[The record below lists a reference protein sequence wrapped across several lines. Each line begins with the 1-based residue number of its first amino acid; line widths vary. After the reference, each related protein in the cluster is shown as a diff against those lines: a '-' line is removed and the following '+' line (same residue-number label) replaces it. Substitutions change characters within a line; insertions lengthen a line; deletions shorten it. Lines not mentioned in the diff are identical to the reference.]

1 MTHKFKI
8 GDTVVRTTIPFRTLG
23 VGDQGEVAAVDED
36 WISLKGHFTAA
47 DSRVMIRFD
56 PTHFELVPDAPAL
69 PKAPVLPNAFNIGK
83 VDPNGIDQHAPGAK
97 LDHGKP
103 RHGLVLGAF
112 AGALTEVAKVGT
124 FGANKYSDNGWL
136 SVPNGLARYTDAM
149 LRHHF
154 AEAGGEELDEDSGLR
169 HAAHRAW
176 NALAVLELA
185 LREKGAK

>member
-1 MTHKFKI
+1 MTFKV
-8 GDTVVRTTIPFRTLG
+8 GDTVTRIKRPFRDMA
-23 VGDQGEVAAVDED
+23 VGDTGKVIASTERSICLEGYTVAPG
-36 WISLKGHFTAA
+36 SPFPTK
-47 DSRVMIRFD
+47 FD
-56 PTHFELVPDAPAL
+56 PTCFKLASEPCADDH
-69 PKAPVLPNAFNIGK
+69 NAGDKRDN
-83 VDPNGIDQHAPGAK
+83 
-97 LDHGKP
+97 GKP

-112 AGALTEVAKVGT
+112 SNALTEVAKVGT

-154 AEAGGEELDEDSGLR
+154 AEAGGEELDEESGLR